1 MPERTPRLWPLI
13 HGALI
18 IALLVA
24 TGLIPALHKW
34 PLFWIAALA
43 SYLLVVWM
51 MSPLR
56 TTFHCWQIGKATPA
70 ALLAA
75 VVIAVVSCATLFVF
89 QRFSSPNL
97 RPLAATLPVGALG
110 IAATGIAFSILNA
123 VFEEI
128 VFRGILF
135 DSIAPWGRSN
145 TIFLT
150 SALFGLGHLHGYP
163 PGLVGAILAG
173 VFGAALCGLRLL
185 TGGLGMSIAT
195 HVTADATIF
204 ILMVRAGAF

>member
-1 MPERTPRLWPLI
+1 MSERVLRLWSLI
-13 HGALI
+13 HGFLI
-18 IALLVA
+18 VALLVG
-24 TGLIPALHKW
+24 TGFIPALHKW
-34 PLFWIAALA
+34 PLFWIVALA
-43 SYLLVVWM
+43 GYLLVVCIVP
-51 MSPLR
+51 PLR
-56 TTFHCWQIGKATPA
+56 TTFRPWQIGT
-70 ALLAA
+70 
-75 VVIAVVSCATLFVF
+75 
-89 QRFSSPNL
+89 
-97 RPLAATLPVGALG
+97 ATLPVGVVG
-110 IAATGIAFSILNA
+110 IAATGIAFSLLNA

-135 DSIAPWGRSN
+135 DAIAPWGRSN

-173 VFGAALCGLRLL
+173 VFGAALSGLRLL

-204 ILMVRAGAF
+204 ILMVRSGVF